1 MPKPLSKTP
10 YPFKKAH
17 VYETL
22 EDAKYDGAS
31 DRLAQ
36 ARLKAQ
42 KVAKDIKERLKDAE
56 E

>member
-1 MPKPLSKTP
+1 MAKPIPKTP

-22 EDAKYDGAS
+22 EDAKFDGAS
-31 DRLAQ
+31 DRLAN

-42 KVAKDIKERLKDAE
+42 KVAKDIKERLKDGQE
-56 E
+56 